1 MTSARFFLALALL
14 FQACATTTE
23 APPLRFAVAERTT
36 NPVVAVVGPA
46 TPATLDVYDALS
58 DELESDYDVVAL
70 DLPAGTLPAAF
81 AAAVAQSG
89 AVALV
94 VMDNPTVSLLQ
105 KAQQDGA
112 VFPPAFV
119 VMASFADEA
128 VLKLKNA
135 TGIAYEVPAITSF
148 GQLRSLVERPVHRV
162 GVVYREG
169 FDGYVEQQRALAEQ
183 EKLEIVG
190 VRLGSRPTP
199 RDIRRA
205 VRELRDRGAD
215 ALWVLNDNGLLRQDQ
230 IVDGWKPALDLAQRP
245 VVCGVT
251 SLVNP
256 AFGFGTLALV
266 PDHQSLGAQL
276 ASIILEAADNE
287 WALDGR
293 VRQPL
298 SVKTT
303 LDADGATRFTLKGD
317 ALTRVDFALQK

>member
-1 MTSARFFLALALL
+1 MTSTRLFLALALL
-14 FQACATTTE
+14 LQACATTTE
-23 APPLRFAVAERTT
+23 APQLRFKAAERTS

-58 DELESDYDVVAL
+58 DELESDYDVVAI
-70 DLPAGTLPAAF
+70 DVPAGTAPAAF
-81 AAAVAQSG
+81 AAAVATSG

-94 VMDNPTVSLLQ
+94 VMDNPTVTLLQ
-105 KAQQDGA
+105 KAQQEGA
-112 VFPPAFV
+112 AFPPAFV

-128 VLKLKNA
+128 VVKLKNA

-148 GQLRSLVERPVHRV
+148 GQLRSLVEQPVRRV
-162 GVVYREG
+162 GVIYREG
-169 FDGYVEQQRALAEQ
+169 FDSYVEQQRVLAEQ
-183 EKLEIVG
+183 EKLEIIG

-199 RDIRRA
+199 REIRRA

-230 IVDGWKPALDLAQRP
+230 IVDGWKPALDLAQKP

-266 PDHQSLGAQL
+266 PDHESLGSQL
-276 ASIILEAADNE
+276 ASIILEAADSE
-287 WALDGR
+287 WALDGK

-303 LDADGATRFTLKGD
+303 LDAAGAARFTLKSD
-317 ALTRVDFALQK
+317 ALTRVDYALQK